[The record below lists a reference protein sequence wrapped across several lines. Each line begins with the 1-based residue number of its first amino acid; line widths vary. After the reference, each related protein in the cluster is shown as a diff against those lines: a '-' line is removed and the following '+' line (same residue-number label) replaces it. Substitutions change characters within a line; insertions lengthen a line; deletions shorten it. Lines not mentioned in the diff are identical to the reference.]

1 MEIIRDIRELQ
12 QKLARIRV
20 ISLGMVQT
28 KGALHEGH
36 ASLIR
41 AARKENHIVVV
52 VSLVHPIEFTTLEG
66 YNLYPRFHE
75 RDQEIASLAGADFLL
90 CPEPKDIY
98 SEESGILLTL
108 KNTLAS
114 DLNGKYILYANK
126 LTLMMCLLNKIK
138 PNNLYIS
145 DKDLQWVN
153 LTKGLLK
160 TFHYSCQLKVLPK
173 VRDQEGIVI
182 RAKNIYLKEDER
194 RQVTHLYK
202 ILQKAQRAYEKG
214 MISSRKMKW
223 HIENEMNDLYL
234 CQLQF
239 VEILEPERLT
249 KVEMITDE
257 VIVMLTIK
265 VGHLILSDYV
275 RLKKNIGI

>member
-75 RDQEIASLAGADFLL
+75 RDQEIASLAGADFLF

-98 SEESGILLTL
+98 NEESGIFLTL
-108 KNTLAS
+108 KNALAS
-114 DLNGKYILYANK
+114 DLNGKYIRYANK

-153 LTKGLLK
+153 LTK
-160 TFHYSCQLKVLPK
+160 V
-173 VRDQEGIVI
+173 VI

-234 CQLQF
+234 CQLEF

-257 VIVMLTIK
+257 EIVMLTIK

-275 RLKKNIGI
+275 RLKRI